1 MAKQKR
7 LFRSK
12 KDRIV
17 SGVCGG
23 IAEFFNID
31 ATWVR
36 LGFALLTLLDGI
48 GIILYLIA
56 WALVPLSPEK
66 GEKEAKSIDGA
77 MIFGAILI
85 LIGASV
91 LLKRL
96 FVWLNMGIV
105 FAVVVIV
112 VGIFIL
118 VVKPK

>member
-1 MAKQKR
+1 
-7 LFRSK
+7 
-12 KDRIV
+12 
-17 SGVCGG
+17 
-23 IAEFFNID
+23 
-31 ATWVR
+31 
-36 LGFALLTLLDGI
+36 
-48 GIILYLIA
+48 
-56 WALVPLSPEK
+56 
-66 GEKEAKSIDGA
+66 